1 MWNNPEKRKGGGYVD
16 KKKHGN
22 EKEGAT
28 HIEKN
33 MGVEAV
39 EEAQVWESGES
50 AQAAPS
56 AATAGAEE
64 DLASKVKLL
73 EEALAQKEA
82 ESSANWDKFLRE
94 RADLEN
100 YRKRVQKEKEEL
112 LKYGNESLL
121 LEILPVIDSME
132 RALSHSSEDS
142 ISAVIEGI
150 NLTLTMLLSIIK
162 KFGVTSIEAKGKPFD
177 PAFHQ
182 AMNQVE
188 SAEHAPNT
196 IVEEFQKGYLL
207 NDRLLRAAL
216 VSVATAPRK
225 VDA

>member
-1 MWNNPEKRKGGGYVD
+1 ME
-16 KKKHGN
+16 KKKHGI
-22 EKEGAT
+22 EEEGAT

-33 MGVEAV
+33 MGTESR
-39 EEAQVWESGES
+39 EDAQVCESVEG
-50 AQAAPS
+50 AQAAP
-56 AATAGAEE
+56 AAGMTGAE
-64 DLASKVKLL
+64 DLVSRIKLL

-132 RALSHSSEDS
+132 RALSHASEES
-142 ISAVIEGI
+142 MSAVIEGI

-162 KFGVTSIEAKGKPFD
+162 KFGVTSIEAKGKLFD

-182 AMNQVE
+182 AMNQME

-196 IVEEFQKGYLL
+196 IIDEFQKGYLL

-216 VSVATAPRK
+216 VSVAAAPRK